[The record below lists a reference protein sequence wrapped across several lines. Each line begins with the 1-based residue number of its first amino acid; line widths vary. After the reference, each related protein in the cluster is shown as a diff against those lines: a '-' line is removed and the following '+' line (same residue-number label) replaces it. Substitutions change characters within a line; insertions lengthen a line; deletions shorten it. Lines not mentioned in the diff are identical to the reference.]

1 MPRLAPFSTPRG
13 STAPSES
20 ATRPSTP
27 FVPAWLR
34 GYAEREDAPIAE
46 PAVTDAHWS
55 DAALSWHTPL
65 QELTA
70 SDAVDSFAS
79 AAFDE
84 STIDDE
90 SVTTIEAFLAAVELP
105 SAELGELI
113 APDRSDISVADAL
126 NVDVP
131 DEVVLAIEP
140 QNLEVSAV
148 DAPAE
153 TDASL
158 ADSYTLE
165 SSAAEIEALARAL
178 GEGTKRP
185 TPVQLRAIEDAA
197 RFGLDAALVERVGP
211 QPLPEWSDDDFIDIM
226 PAMAMPAS
234 EPALPQGPDPQE
246 LAEEAASMLEGIA
259 MRVRDRELSLPL
271 FTPGMGDAAVL
282 AAALAALLAAQ

>member
-13 STAPSES
+13 STVSNES
-20 ATRPSTP
+20 ASRPSTP

-34 GYAEREDAPIAE
+34 GYAEREDAPIAA
-46 PAVTDAHWS
+46 PAVAQAHWS
-55 DAALSWHTPL
+55 DAALSWDTPSH
-65 QELTA
+65 ELTA
-70 SDAVDSFAS
+70 PDTVDAFAS

-84 STIDDE
+84 PAIDEDA
-90 SVTTIEAFLAAVELP
+90 VPTIEAFLAAVELP
-105 SAELGELI
+105 SAALEELI
-113 APDRSDISVADAL
+113 AADRPDTSVLDAMD
-126 NVDVP
+126 VDLP
-131 DEVVLAIEP
+131 DDVVSALDA
-140 QNLEVSAV
+140 QHVDASAV
-148 DAPAE
+148 DATAE

-211 QPLPEWSDDDFIDIM
+211 QPLPEWSDDDFVDIM
-226 PAMAMPAS
+226 PAMALPAP
-234 EPALPQGPDPQE
+234 EPAVPQGPDPQE